1 MDSAARRILAPLLN
15 RTARMLDQAW
25 LEPNH
30 VTATGLLLGVSG
42 AVAAGLQFWSVALV
56 LWFLSRLADGLDSP
70 LARNRAAAGIP
81 VSGAGGFL
89 DICADFVVYGST
101 VLGVAF
107 GANQGFGAPM
117 WPFLLVLLSYYVN
130 GSSLL
135 AFSSIAEK
143 AKRPLDDG
151 RSLSFLTSFAG
162 ATETIL
168 VHTLWLLFPAYA
180 WPLAITW
187 TAIVLADAMRQIV
200 VGYRLLS

>member
-1 MDSAARRILAPLLN
+1 M
-15 RTARMLDQAW
+15 
-25 LEPNH
+25 
-30 VTATGLLLGVSG
+30 
-42 AVAAGLQFWSVALV
+42 
-56 LWFLSRLADGLDSP
+56 
-70 LARNRAAAGIP
+70 
-81 VSGAGGFL
+81 
-89 DICADFVVYGST
+89 
-101 VLGVAF
+101 LGVAF
-107 GANQGFGAPM
+107 GTSRGFNAPI
-117 WPFLLVLLSYYVN
+117 WPFLLVLVAYYVN

-168 VHTLWLLFPAYA
+168 VHTLWLLFPASA
-180 WPLAITW
+180 WPLAFVW